1 MKYSIWKR
9 IMMVFSPRRL
19 EQAIDEE
26 VQKVNTEW
34 HRVLNSTYTD
44 RPLDSDVT
52 PFVSLHVTKAGI
64 WCDGKKWNR
73 SDVMFQQRAVG
84 AAVDFSPRIMQE
96 FWDGATKALGAYI
109 LEHGYGQIVLS
120 TDPMD
125 KGVKIAN
132 VRLNVYNPEKD
143 K

>member
-26 VQKVNTEW
+26 VQRVNLGW
-34 HRVLNSTYTD
+34 HKVLNSTYTD
-44 RPLDSDVT
+44 RPLDPDVT
-52 PFVSLHVTKAGI
+52 PFVSRHVTKAGI
-64 WCDGKKWNR
+64 WCNGKRWRR
-73 SDVMFQQRAVG
+73 SDVMFQQRSGGQAM
-84 AAVDFSPRIMQE
+84 DFSPAVMQE
-96 FWDGATKALGAYI
+96 FWDEATKALGAYI

-125 KGVKIAN
+125 SGVKIAN
-132 VRLNVYNPEKD
+132 VRLNAYDPETD
-143 K
+143 R